1 MAMMQDQCEIRVAR
15 CTVRDRSDFLETLR
29 TTAGRLGT
37 HIICFNANMIAGERH
52 VRKAVFNAVRS
63 FRQGNPISN
72 TLEMEALL
80 YAAGT
85 RQCAIA
91 SSFGIHEGENRI
103 YVCCYPVHNE
113 VWEALS
119 LCLEL
124 TEENDE
130 EMDPQKQARL
140 VTLFEI
146 SDEELETV
154 GKERITDLVL
164 ERVALLNA
172 VR

>member
-1 MAMMQDQCEIRVAR
+1 
-15 CTVRDRSDFLETLR
+15 
-29 TTAGRLGT
+29 
-37 HIICFNANMIAGERH
+37 MIAGKRH

-103 YVCCYPVHNE
+103 YVCCYPVQNE
-113 VWEALS
+113 VWKDLS

-130 EMDPQKQARL
+130 EMDQQKQARL
-140 VTLFEI
+140 ITIFEI
-146 SDEELETV
+146 SDKELETV
-154 GKERITDLVL
+154 GKERITDLIL

-172 VR
+172 IR

>member
-1 MAMMQDQCEIRVAR
+1 
-15 CTVRDRSDFLETLR
+15 
-29 TTAGRLGT
+29 
-37 HIICFNANMIAGERH
+37 MIAGERH

-91 SSFGIHEGENRI
+91 SSFGIHDGENRI
-103 YVCCYPVHNE
+103 YVCCYPAHNE

-124 TEENDE
+124 TEENEE
-130 EMDPQKQARL
+130 EMDQQKLERL

-146 SDEELETV
+146 SDSELETV

>member
-1 MAMMQDQCEIRVAR
+1 MHDQCEIRVAR
-15 CTVRDRSDFLETLR
+15 CTVHNRSEFLDTLR
-29 TTAGRLGT
+29 TTAGRFGT
-37 HIICFNANMIAGERH
+37 HIVCFNANMIAGERH

-91 SSFGIHEGENRI
+91 STFGIHDGENRI
-103 YVCCYPVHNE
+103 YVCCYPVQNE
-113 VWEALS
+113 IWDALS

-124 TEENDE
+124 TEENDD
-130 EMDPQKQARL
+130 EMNQQKQAQL

-146 SDEELETV
+146 SDRELETV

-172 VR
+172 IR